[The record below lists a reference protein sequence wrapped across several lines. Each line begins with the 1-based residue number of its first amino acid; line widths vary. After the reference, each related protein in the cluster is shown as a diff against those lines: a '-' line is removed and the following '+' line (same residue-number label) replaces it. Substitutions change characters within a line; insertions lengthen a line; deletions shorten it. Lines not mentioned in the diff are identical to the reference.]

1 MSSGGRM
8 GHKLVIKKKSTLLKK
23 AIIAIAIFGLVCIS
37 AYSGFFYSQLDVN
50 PLREQITQLE
60 SENQQLN
67 DRLLLTKQQLS
78 EASLQARA
86 ATVAKEHLETTV
98 KTLQADNTILN
109 HDLSFYQR
117 IMSPEKTDEGLQ
129 FADFQVVEESGE
141 TLLSAKIYQMG
152 RHDRF
157 RKGKVSFDVEVLEKE
172 NQIRKLSKAE
182 VALLI
187 EGERKFQFRYFQTL
201 QFKLSKHQYQI
212 KKITISVIDAKKRTI
227 NQELVWGK

>member
-1 MSSGGRM
+1 M

-23 AIIAIAIFGLVCIS
+23 AIIAIAVLGLVCVS

-50 PLREQITQLE
+50 PLKQQITQLE

-67 DRLLLTKQQLS
+67 ERLSLTKKELD

-109 HDLSFYQR
+109 HDLRFYQR

-129 FADFQVVEESGE
+129 FADFQVSEESGD

-157 RKGKVSFDVEVLEKE
+157 RKGRVAFTVEVLDE
-172 NQIRKLSKAE
+172 NNQLRNLSKNE
-182 VALLI
+182 VERLI
-187 EGERKFQFRYFQTL
+187 EGERKFQFRYFQSL
-201 QFKLSKHQYQI
+201 QFKLMEHQYQI
-212 KKITISVIDAKKRTI
+212 KKITISVIDTKKRTI